1 MRADFLRAA
10 GVALLL
16 AINVGAHAETLSFA
30 VFGDTPYRH
39 WEREN
44 LPQLMA
50 EMDAAKPAFAI
61 NIGDIKGSDTPCSD
75 ATFIDILNLFQS
87 AAHPLIYTPGDNE
100 WTDCARGGGNY
111 EPQERLARLRQLF
124 HGDDYS
130 LGQKKIR
137 LERQSSAPQHAL
149 YRENTRWQAEK
160 LLFLTLNVPG
170 SRNNIIDTRKPSAEY
185 LTRNAAVLD
194 WLAAG
199 FRQAREQQLP
209 GIVIFMHADP
219 GLEKAVRGGAGTGY
233 ADLLKLLVA
242 GNALLSMVRSCWY
255 TATPTT
261 TASTSRWATRQAE
274 KLWATF
280 TRLETYGSPFMGW
293 IEVTAD
299 TYPTRSVPL
308 QIAPIQPDDTG
319 QLRHIDTSKRQ

>member
-1 MRADFLRAA
+1 MRAGFLRAA
-10 GVALLL
+10 GIALLL

-50 EMDAAKPAFAI
+50 EMDAAKPAFAV
-61 NIGDIKGSDTPCSD
+61 NIGDIKGSDSPCSD
-75 ATFIDILNLFQS
+75 PAFIDILNLFQN

-130 LGQKKIR
+130 LGKKKMR
-137 LERQSSAPQHAL
+137 LDRQSIDPRHAL
-149 YRENTRWQAEK
+149 YRENTRWQAGK

-170 SRNNIIDTRKPSAEY
+170 SRNNIIDVRKPSAEY
-185 LTRNAAVLD
+185 LARNVAVLD

-199 FRQAREQQLP
+199 FKQAREQQLP

-233 ADLLKLLVA
+233 AELLKLLTVETRTFK
-242 GNALLSMVRSCWY
+242 GQVLLVHGDTHYHRVDKPLGDP
-255 TATPTT
+255 ATGKT
-261 TASTSRWATRQAE
+261 
-274 KLWATF
+274 LDNF

-293 IEVTAD
+293 IEVTVD
-299 TYPTRSVPL
+299 TTRPGLFHFKSRPFSL
-308 QIAPIQPDDTG
+308 TTQDN
-319 QLRHIDTSKRQ
+319 

>member
-1 MRADFLRAA
+1 MKTWLLRAA
-10 GVALLL
+10 GTALLY
-16 AINVGAHAETLSFA
+16 AISMGAHAQALSFV

-44 LPQLMA
+44 LPQIMA
-50 EMDAAKPAFAI
+50 DMDAAKPSFAV

-75 ATFIDILNLFQS
+75 AAFIDILTLFQN

-100 WTDCARGGGNY
+100 WTDCERGGGNY
-111 EPQERLARLRQLF
+111 APLERLARLRQLF

-137 LERQSSAPQHAL
+137 LERQSSIPQYAL
-149 YRENTRWQAEK
+149 YRENTRWQANK

-170 SRNNIIDTRKPSAEY
+170 SRNNIIEVRKPAAEY
-185 LTRNAAVLD
+185 LARNAAVLD
-194 WLAAG
+194 WLASS
-199 FRQAREQQLP
+199 FRQAREQQLA

-219 GLEKAVRGGAGTGY
+219 GLEKAVRGKAGTGY

-242 GNALLSMVRSCWY
+242 ETRTYKGQVLLVHGDTHYHRIDKPLGDP
-255 TATPTT
+255 ATGKT
-261 TASTSRWATRQAE
+261 
-274 KLWATF
+274 LDNF

-299 TYPTRSVPL
+299 STKAGLFRFKSHPFSITT
-308 QIAPIQPDDTG
+308 QDN
-319 QLRHIDTSKRQ
+319 

>member
-1 MRADFLRAA
+1 MRAGFLRAA
-10 GVALLL
+10 GIALLL

-50 EMDAAKPAFAI
+50 EMDAAKPAFAV

-75 ATFIDILNLFQS
+75 AAFIDILNLFQN

-130 LGQKKIR
+130 LGKKKMR
-137 LERQSSAPQHAL
+137 LDRQSIDPRHAL
-149 YRENTRWQAEK
+149 YRENTRWQAGK

-170 SRNNIIDTRKPSAEY
+170 SRNNIIDVRKPSVEY
-185 LTRNAAVLD
+185 LARNVAVLD

-199 FRQAREQQLP
+199 FKQAREQQLP

-233 ADLLKLLVA
+233 AELLKLLTAETRTYKGQV
-242 GNALLSMVRSCWY
+242 LLVHGDTHYHRVDKPLGDP
-255 TATPTT
+255 ATGKT
-261 TASTSRWATRQAE
+261 
-274 KLWATF
+274 LDNF

-293 IEVTAD
+293 IEVTVD
-299 TYPTRSVPL
+299 TTKPSLFSFKSRPFSLTT
-308 QIAPIQPDDTG
+308 QDN
-319 QLRHIDTSKRQ
+319 